1 MFGKAFPPEQA
12 MKNPE
17 PTYMLSNA
25 ELSQAIQATWELR
38 HKTPPGNMFDA
49 LTNHLNSL
57 LAAQLFR
64 ATQVTIK
71 DLQR

>member
-1 MFGKAFPPEQA
+1 MSEQPA
-12 MKNPE
+12 
-17 PTYMLSNA
+17 YMLSNA

-38 HKTPPGNMFDA
+38 HRTPPASALFDA